1 MDLRHI
7 KGPLRVLRNKL
18 RLIARKQMDVH
29 SFYVDFS
36 GICADPLEARR
47 RAPRLRHLLELRFD
61 RLRDMHPIVP
71 DWPSNPFVLT
81 AQALLEDEALTF
93 DASPLSSYFSHV
105 VPENAAVIA
114 DGTSAQLRTM
124 KAIEADLPWKSFG
137 APAVTLKAERSIR
150 QAHENNVMLS
160 FEDGDYAMGPVSR
173 AKGELEFCRT
183 RTVLKSI
190 VDNGYH
196 PSGVDG
202 QINGH
207 LIEHGQDW
215 AVMIDSGT
223 HRAACLY
230 ALKYTSVPVLI
241 RTERN
246 INSADVDKWPPVKER
261 LLSREEALAM
271 FDRILR
277 GDSPEWLDKCWPPA
291 ARRARLGS
299 RRHYPSSSP

>member
-1 MDLRHI
+1 MDGRHI
-7 KGPLRVLRNKL
+7 KRPLRALRNKL
-18 RLIARKQMDVH
+18 RSIICEQMDVH
-29 SFYVDFS
+29 SFHVDFS
-36 GICADPLEARR
+36 GICSDPLEARI
-47 RAPRLRHLLELRFD
+47 RAPRIRHLLELPFD

-93 DASPLSSYFSHV
+93 DASPLRSYFSHV
-105 VPENAAVIA
+105 IPESAAVIA
-114 DGTSAQLRTM
+114 DGTSAQLRAM
-124 KAIEADLPWKSFG
+124 KAIEADLPWMSFG
-137 APAVTLKAERSIR
+137 TPAVALKAERSIR
-150 QAHENNVMLS
+150 QARENNVVLS

-173 AKGELEFCRT
+173 AKGELEFCRI
-183 RTVLKSI
+183 RKVLKSI
-190 VDNGYH
+190 IDNGYH

-207 LIEHGQDW
+207 LIEHGEGW

-246 INSADVDKWPPVKER
+246 INSVDVDEWPPVKER
-261 LLSREEALAM
+261 LLTREEALAM
-271 FDRILR
+271 FNRILR
-277 GDSPEWLDKCWPPA
+277 GDSPEWLDECWPPA
-291 ARRARLGS
+291 ARRPYLCPRQQS
-299 RRHYPSSSP
+299 VDRH

>member
-1 MDLRHI
+1 MDFRRI
-7 KGPLRVLRNKL
+7 KSPLRVLRNKL
-18 RLIARKQMDVH
+18 RLIVCEQIDVH
-29 SFYVDFS
+29 SFYVDFL
-36 GICADPLEARR
+36 GICTDPLEARR
-47 RAPRLRHLLELRFD
+47 RAPRIRHLIELPFD

-93 DASPLSSYFSHV
+93 EASPLSSYFSHV
-105 VPENAAVIA
+105 VPKNAAVIA
-114 DGTSAQLRTM
+114 DGTSAQLGKM
-124 KAIEADLPWKSFG
+124 KAIEADLPWMSFG
-137 APAVTLKAERSIR
+137 AQAVALKAERSIR
-150 QAHENNVMLS
+150 QAHENNVVLS

-183 RTVLKSI
+183 RKVLKSI
-190 VDNGYH
+190 IDNGYN

-246 INSADVDKWPPVKER
+246 INSIDVGEWPAVKER
-261 LLSREEALAM
+261 LLTREEALAM
-271 FDRILR
+271 FNRILR
-277 GDSPEWLDKCWPPA
+277 GDSPEWLDECWPPA
-291 ARRARLGS
+291 ARRARLDA
-299 RRHYPSSSP
+299 R